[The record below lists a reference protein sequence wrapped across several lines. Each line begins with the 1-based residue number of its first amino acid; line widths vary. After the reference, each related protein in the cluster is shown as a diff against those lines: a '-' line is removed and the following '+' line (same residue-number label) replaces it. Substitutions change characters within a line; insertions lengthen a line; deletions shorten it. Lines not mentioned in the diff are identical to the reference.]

1 MMILIKVIA
10 EVHTGKKALL
20 STALIAIHIYI
31 DRILVELYTSEESRM
46 LTDSQL
52 RPFVEFNGNERIVY
66 RGRHIINHLLTVVRA
81 VKTLAITI
89 EQPVVQVTFSLYAE
103 LVHLEFSVLKAVI
116 KVRSEASLH
125 VHKEVEFVSFLFY
138 ICKLFKQGRARRN
151 IVIAYGFTGHRT
163 SHTARP

>member
-1 MMILIKVIA
+1 
-10 EVHTGKKALL
+10 
-20 STALIAIHIYI
+20 
-31 DRILVELYTSEESRM
+31 M

-66 RGRHIINHLLTVVRA
+66 RGRHIINHLLTVVGA

-89 EQPVVQVTFSLYAE
+89 EQPVVQVTFSLYAK

-125 VHKEVEFVSFLFY
+125 VHKEVEFCLLY
-138 ICKLFKQGRARRN
+138 
-151 IVIAYGFTGHRT
+151 T
-163 SHTARP
+163 SDAADE